1 MLALPRG
8 GTLRADYSLIALYDS
23 ICTQKCQ
30 YAHRIVALGKLRRPP
45 LRAKR
50 VDTYGFYPL

>member
-30 YAHRIVALGKLRRPP
+30 YAHRIVALGKPQNDRRAF
-45 LRAKR
+45 LQTA
-50 VDTYGFYPL
+50 V